1 MECQLSKS
9 DTVFDDDV
17 TKRLS
22 KIRASSFESRH
33 PSSEKPS
40 EIFFALW
47 TQFEVAVARPEHQTT
62 SILFI
67 FGLSTNKM
75 VVLVIVARACSI
87 VTRDGV
93 SGSARRFGLRL
104 VQQSLRVMH
113 GIRVTMAT

>member
-1 MECQLSKS
+1 VR
-9 DTVFDDDV
+9 TVNYQNQTLIFDDDV

-22 KIRASSFESRH
+22 KIRASSFMSRH
-33 PSSEKPS
+33 LCSEKPS

-47 TQFEVAVARPEHQTT
+47 TQLEVAVARPEHQTT

-75 VVLVIVARACSI
+75 IVFVVVACACSV

-93 SGSARRFGLRL
+93 TSSAK
-104 VQQSLRVMH
+104 
-113 GIRVTMAT
+113 